1 MDKII
6 VIGNLGRNPEMR
18 YLPSGQPVTNFSVAS
33 NRKWNDAEGQTHEE
47 TVWIRVSA
55 FGRLAEVCNEYL
67 QKGRQVYIEG
77 RLRPDPETGAPR
89 VFTRNDGTPG
99 ASYEVVAATVQFLGG
114 RNGNGASP
122 SEPEFGG
129 ESEVEEEIPF

>member
-1 MDKII
+1 VHKII

-33 NRKWNDAEGQTHEE
+33 NRRWNDAEGQAHEE

-55 FGRLAEVCNEYL
+55 FGRLAEVCNKYL
-67 QKGRQVYIEG
+67 QKGRQVYLEG
-77 RLRPDPETGAPR
+77 RLRPDPETGGPH

-122 SEPEFGG
+122 NEPGFGG
-129 ESEVEEEIPF
+129 EPETEETIPF

>member
-1 MDKII
+1 MHKII

-47 TVWIRVSA
+47 TIWVRVSA
-55 FGRLAEVCNEYL
+55 FGRLAEVCNQYL
-67 QKGRQVYIEG
+67 AKGRQVYVEG
-77 RLRPDPETGAPR
+77 RLRPDQETGGPR

-122 SEPEFGG
+122 NEPGFGG
-129 ESEVEEEIPF
+129 EPETEEEIPF

>member
-1 MDKII
+1 MHKII

-18 YLPSGQPVTNFSVAS
+18 HLPSGQPVTNFSVAS
-33 NRKWNDAEGQTHEE
+33 NRKWNDAEGQAHEQ

-67 QKGRQVYIEG
+67 LKGRQVYVEG

-99 ASYEVVAATVQFLGG
+99 ASYEMVAATVQFLGG

-122 SEPEFGG
+122 NEPDFGG
-129 ESEVEEEIPF
+129 VNVRPT